1 MSSATT
7 NRAVVPL
14 LLAVAV
20 SLASCSGNY
29 EKLTFSSSEKRS
41 YIDQLESFR
50 VRKNLFFKS
59 NAASPL
65 TIAQRKAFS
74 HLNYYPPNLNLIFR
88 VKLIREET
96 PEKVSIQ
103 ATGGDTRAA
112 VKLGKFEFETGGKL
126 QALNVY
132 RMIGDS
138 TGELFLP
145 FLDETCGRTS
155 YSGGRY
161 LDLQPNQSGEYI
173 LDFNYA
179 YNPYCAY
186 NHNYSCPIVP
196 KANRLDV
203 EIRAGEMKF

>member
-1 MSSATT
+1 MSSAAT

-14 LLAVAV
+14 LLFVAV
-20 SLASCSGNY
+20 SLASCSGKY
-29 EKLTFSSSEKRS
+29 EKLTLSSSEKRS
-41 YIDQLESFR
+41 YVDQLESFR

-65 TIAQRKAFS
+65 TIAQRKDFN
-74 HLNYYPPNLNLIFR
+74 HLNYYPPNFGLIFK
-88 VKLIREET
+88 VKLI
-96 PEKVSIQ
+96 PEKVPERVGIQ
-103 ATGGDTRAA
+103 ATGGETRQA
-112 VKLGKFEFETGGKL
+112 VKLGKFEFETGGKV
-126 QALNVY
+126 QTLNVY

-145 FLDETCGRTS
+145 FMDETCGRTS

-161 LDLQPNQSGEYI
+161 LDFQPNRSGEYI

-196 KANRLDV
+196 EANRLEV
-203 EIRAGEMKF
+203 EIKAGEKKF